1 MKNWRTTLAGLV
13 TGLPFLIDAL
23 VQAYNAGAFTD
34 KSGWQ
39 LFGAIG
45 WIVVTFLVK
54 DFNVTGSNKPDIQK
68 LLDEQSEDIGIPK
81 PRP

>member
-23 VQAYNAGAFTD
+23 VQAYNSGAFTD

-39 LFGAIG
+39 LFGSIG

-54 DFNVTGSNKPDIQK
+54 DFNVTGASKRISAEAQ
-68 LLDEQSEDIGIPK
+68 EDIGIPK

>member
-23 VQAYNAGAFTD
+23 VQAYNSGAFND

-39 LFGAIG
+39 LFGSIA
-45 WIVVTFLVK
+45 WIVITLILKDPKFLAASK
-54 DFNVTGSNKPDIQK
+54 KISADAQ
-68 LLDEQSEDIGIPK
+68 DEIIGDRPK
-81 PRP
+81 NDGGR

>member
-23 VQAYNAGAFTD
+23 VQAYNSGAFND

-39 LFGAIG
+39 LFGSIA
-45 WIVVTFLVK
+45 WIVITLILKDPKFLASSK
-54 DFNVTGSNKPDIQK
+54 KISADAPDEPIVGK
-68 LLDEQSEDIGIPK
+68 
-81 PRP
+81 RPDDR

>member
-23 VQAYNAGAFTD
+23 VQAYNSGAFTD

-54 DFNVTGSNKPDIQK
+54 DFNVTGASKKISAEAQ
-68 LLDEQSEDIGIPK
+68 EEIIGDRPK
-81 PRP
+81 NDGGR